1 MVYGHFGT
9 SSSNSYYNATDGQQL
24 QQSRIQSLKKAIREQ
39 HILLTAAQDDQPSQ
53 RYSIDDLK
61 ERIIEVCRQI
71 NEQQTRSST
80 SSMGIMTTTG
90 YGYDEKQWWSRYQT
104 NARQLEDLAQQ
115 KKSLVKEMD
124 YLVNVNI
131 KDLKARLE
139 DETNRWAQLQADYN
153 KTRMSSSAS
162 ITTNLSTLGR
172 DTLLSDSDR
181 LKAKAQ
187 AMVAARLKQSRSHS
201 QLHDDLER
209 VDRYQQAIHDQIERI
224 DSELSSCQ
232 RDMDRILQDSMTT
245 VDSDIDTLEHDLR
258 QRQIFEKGLFASD
271 ELSFFIDS
279 LRSFDTISTMASN
292 DSYNINNK
300 SMGSS
305 YFSSAPKASRRASYR
320 RSLLTPLS
328 PPSLDSDTP
337 PPIPTTQRPDS
348 PRSSAD
354 IKAEAR
360 RRIEQRPTATSSP
373 SDLTSQSTM
382 NNGMSAIDEEEKAA
396 QERLRQA
403 ETEARQRLLML
414 REKRDQARQEAAAA
428 EEKRRL
434 AAVEAAKK
442 AEAEMA
448 EEKKRRDQ
456 EARER
461 MEQERRQ
468 AEELAERQRKLDEE
482 ARLEQERRDAEQQ
495 AKEKLEDET
504 RQRRARMAAQQ
515 AAKEKRR
522 LREEQEARELEAQ
535 LAREAEERE
544 RRQAWEQMERENRQQ
559 QQEQAVLATGDELAE
574 SSKAVGDHQETA
586 APSVVLQQEDDTTY
600 LAPESSIQRALSPL
614 PNHSEA
620 TAGTSGYGVD
630 MDDEVDFSSTYR
642 AKALYAY
649 QGMREDD
656 LSFAEDEMIK
666 AHPSKDKNSD
676 WWYGTSLST
685 HAVGFFPRTYIEII
699 EKDDLGF
706 GENEILL
713 VQPFQ
718 DENGDWWYGTNEET
732 GESGYFPK
740 SFVEVIETDPPAAPL
755 PLELNPNNIST
766 SSSSHSWKR
775 SPSTN
780 TLTIPDDQASRGLS
794 APSTP
799 VMKKTSLDVEKQDVT
814 RRRRAA
820 SNASATSIS
829 QTSNLQISHQQQ
841 FNDSPIVT
849 TWARTMDDIEL
860 QSIPSEERSRQEAI
874 YELITTERSYLCD
887 LQMIVNIFYTD
898 SSKYLQPNEQD
909 VVFSNIDD
917 LLLCNT
923 AFYSDLETR
932 QRECANVSESLKCY
946 STFCR
951 NQSFASRLL
960 QKKREDDQWFEV
972 FLKTAQTRPECRSLD
987 LSHFLLQP
995 VQRIT
1000 RYPLLLRQIL
1010 KSTPK
1015 RHPDYGL
1022 VKSALTKASQVLDDV
1037 NEETRR
1043 FENHKKMG
1051 ELGRILDMEG
1061 FGRLD
1066 IRGREFVMEG
1076 VLYKTK
1082 SGRKLQ
1088 GYLFNDLFLLVE
1100 PLKSLNPKGYLYSLY
1115 REPMNI
1121 ERLVIRDN
1129 QMTNSKST
1137 FGGNT
1142 IDETHFQIVY
1152 GSVVI
1157 SVKAASQS
1165 QKRQWINQIQHYSA
1179 IRSTMH

>member
-1 MVYGHFGT
+1 M
-9 SSSNSYYNATDGQQL
+9 
-24 QQSRIQSLKKAIREQ
+24 
-39 HILLTAAQDDQPSQ
+39 
-53 RYSIDDLK
+53 
-61 ERIIEVCRQI
+61 
-71 NEQQTRSST
+71 
-80 SSMGIMTTTG
+80 
-90 YGYDEKQWWSRYQT
+90 
-104 NARQLEDLAQQ
+104 
-115 KKSLVKEMD
+115 
-124 YLVNVNI
+124 
-131 KDLKARLE
+131 
-139 DETNRWAQLQADYN
+139 NRWTQSQSDYN
-153 KTRMSSSAS
+153 KARISSTPSASSTTSASSSS
-162 ITTNLSTLGR
+162 LSE
-172 DTLLSDSDR
+172 SDR
-181 LKAKAQ
+181 IRAKAQ
-187 AMVAARLKQSRSHS
+187 AMVAARLDRSRSHS
-201 QLHDDLER
+201 QLRDEAQR
-209 VDRYQQAIHDQIERI
+209 VNRCQQTIHDQLESI
-224 DSELSSCQ
+224 DRQLSFCK
-232 RDMDRILQDSMTT
+232 RDMDRILEDGMPLADFDGSN
-245 VDSDIDTLEHDLR
+245 SEHELR
-258 QRQIFEKGLFASD
+258 QRQMFEKGLFVSD
-271 ELSFFIDS
+271 ELSDFIDTLPS
-279 LRSFDTISTMASN
+279 SKS
-292 DSYNINNK
+292 NK
-300 SMGSS
+300 SVSHSTYSS
-305 YFSSAPKASRRASYR
+305 TAPTANRRTSYR

-328 PPSLDSDTP
+328 PPVPLDFETP

-354 IKAEAR
+354 IKAEAH
-360 RRIEQRPTATSSP
+360 RRIEQRRKLFMTKQQHSMDDSCNTSLAKKDTFFSSSP
-373 SDLTSQSTM
+373 ALLSSTNRTA
-382 NNGMSAIDEEEKAA
+382 NNGNNSNGLSAIDEEERVA

-403 ETEARQRLLML
+403 EADARKRLLMMQG
-414 REKRDQARQEAAAA
+414 KRDQARQEAAAA

-448 EEKKRRDQ
+448 EEKRRREQ
-456 EARER
+456 EARDR
-461 MEQERRQ
+461 LEQERQQ
-468 AEELAERQRKLDEE
+468 AALLAERQRKLDEE
-482 ARLEQERRDAEQQ
+482 ARMEQERKDAEQQ

-504 RQRRARMAAQQ
+504 RQRKARMAAQQ

-522 LREEQEARELEAQ
+522 LREEQKAREQEAQ
-535 LAREAEERE
+535 LARDAEELE
-544 RRQAWEQMERENRQQ
+544 RRQAWERMESEKRHLQEQPQVADANSEDGSLNKGDDDNDDTTQEQHQPVPVVTLQ
-559 QQEQAVLATGDELAE
+559 QQEE
-574 SSKAVGDHQETA
+574 SKDH
-586 APSVVLQQEDDTTY
+586 
-600 LAPESSIQRALSPL
+600 LAPESAIQRASSPL

-630 MDDEVDFSSTYR
+630 MDDEVDFGSIFR

-649 QGMREDD
+649 QGVREDD
-656 LSFAEDEMIK
+656 LSFEEDEIIK

-676 WWYGTSLST
+676 WWYGSSLST
-685 HAVGFFPRTYIEII
+685 NAVGFFPRTYIEIM
-699 EKDDLGF
+699 EKAFHVQTLYEFEKTRVDDLGF

-713 VQPFQ
+713 IQPFQ

-740 SFVEVIETDPPAAPL
+740 TFVEVLDTDLPPAPVILEQHPL
-755 PLELNPNNIST
+755 TASN
-766 SSSSHSWKR
+766 SSSSLAWVK
-775 SPSTN
+775 SPSSN
-780 TLTIPDDQASRGLS
+780 TLALPDDQVSRGLS

-799 VMKKTSLDVEKQDVT
+799 VMKKTSLDVEKQDVS

-820 SNASATSIS
+820 SNASATNVSVIGSSTIQIS
-829 QTSNLQISHQQQ
+829 QQQQ
-841 FNDSPIVT
+841 QQPSDTPGVT
-849 TWARTMDDIEL
+849 TWASTMDDIEL

-874 YELITTERSYLCD
+874 FELITTERSYLRD

-898 SSKYLQPNEQD
+898 SGKYLRPNEQD

-932 QRECANVSESLKCY
+932 QRECANVVDCIGDIFLQHAESLKCY

-960 QKKREDDQWFEV
+960 QKKREEDQWFEV

-1000 RYPLLLRQIL
+1000 RYPLLLRQVL

-1022 VKSALTKASQVLDDV
+1022 VKSALSKASKVLDDV

-1043 FENHKKMG
+1043 FENHQKMG

-1066 IRGREFVMEG
+1066 IRGREFVMDG
-1076 VLYKTK
+1076 VLYKSK

-1088 GYLFNDLFLLVE
+1088 GYLFNDMFLLVE

-1121 ERLVIRDN
+1121 ERIVIREH
-1129 QMTNSKST
+1129 QMATSKSA
-1137 FGGNT
+1137 FGGSA
-1142 IDETHFQIVY
+1142 IDDTGFQIVY
-1152 GSVVI
+1152 GNLVI

-1165 QKRQWINQIQHYSA
+1165 QKRQWVNQIQHYSA
-1179 IRSTMH
+1179 IRTTMH